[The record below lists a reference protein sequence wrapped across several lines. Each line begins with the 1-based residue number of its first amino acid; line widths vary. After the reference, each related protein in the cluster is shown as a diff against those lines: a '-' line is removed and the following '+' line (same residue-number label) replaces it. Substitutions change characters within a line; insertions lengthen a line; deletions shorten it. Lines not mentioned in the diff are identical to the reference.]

1 MFIYSPEIICAR
13 IENDSNCSRT
23 ILFWFRIK
31 VVELYSHNWMINSAL
46 KSDCDV
52 DFLSVYFNTKI
63 FSLIL
68 LIQ

>member
-1 MFIYSPEIICAR
+1 MIQTVHEPF
-13 IENDSNCSRT
+13 
-23 ILFWFRIK
+23 LFWFRIK

-63 FSLIL
+63 FSLML